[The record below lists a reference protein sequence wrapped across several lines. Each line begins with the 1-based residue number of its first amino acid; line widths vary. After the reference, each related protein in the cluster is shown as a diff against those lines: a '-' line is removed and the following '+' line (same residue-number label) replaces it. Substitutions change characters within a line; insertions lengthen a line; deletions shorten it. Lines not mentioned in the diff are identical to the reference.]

1 MSIVLSVVIAPN
13 HGVYG
18 VSTEKQ
24 RKKNWMQTF
33 LNKIV
38 KAREEEGINPKEE
51 VSSSS
56 FFFLS
61 VNYKSKI

>member
-1 MSIVLSVVIAPN
+1 MF
-13 HGVYG
+13 G

-24 RKKNWMQTF
+24 RKKNWKQTF

-56 FFFLS
+56 FFSCLS
-61 VNYKSKI
+61 IIKVKCNRAYDLEGFT